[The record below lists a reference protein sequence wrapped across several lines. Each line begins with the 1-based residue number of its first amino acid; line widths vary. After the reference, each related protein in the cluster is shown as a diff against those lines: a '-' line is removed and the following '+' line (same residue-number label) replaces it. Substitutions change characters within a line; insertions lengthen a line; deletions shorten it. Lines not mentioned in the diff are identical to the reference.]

1 MHFSN
6 RNVFIAANLP
16 VAKAAGNHIKMW
28 LGMKGEY
35 SVGMVMGGEQRNN

>member
-1 MHFSN
+1 MHSIN

-16 VAKAAGNHIKMW
+16 VAKGVGNHMKMW